1 MENDIKRAFDG
12 RGPHKFATRNVR
24 GVPTVICLRC
34 SGIKS
39 QLGNLVCC
47 SGNKAWGLANKLDWR
62 GPHKFETRNI
72 DGVPIVVCVQ
82 CSQKRSD
89 MGNLVCCSGDKPF
102 GNLGLIVEKV
112 FKGEVYKIIKI
123 QNFMI
128 MEMLNILNKQ
138 SN

>member
-1 MENDIKRAFDG
+1 
-12 RGPHKFATRNVR
+12 
-24 GVPTVICLRC
+24 
-34 SGIKS
+34 
-39 QLGNLVCC
+39 
-47 SGNKAWGLANKLDWR
+47 LANKLDWR

-72 DGVPIVVCVQ
+72 DGVPIVVCVR

-128 MEMLNILNKQ
+128 MEMLKIKKLLLN
-138 SN
+138 